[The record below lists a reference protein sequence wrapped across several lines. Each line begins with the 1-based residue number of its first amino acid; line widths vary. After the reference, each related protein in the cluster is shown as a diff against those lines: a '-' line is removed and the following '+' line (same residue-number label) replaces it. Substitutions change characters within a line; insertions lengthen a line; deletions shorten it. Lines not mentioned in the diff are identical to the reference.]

1 MVGGTTGRYH
11 QEEPLN
17 LLNNQEECQLNTV
30 EEEEDQQYGDDPGN
44 FFNDDTVF
52 RITTINCNGI
62 SVDEK
67 QGRIKYIKIYRHI

>member
-30 EEEEDQQYGDDPGN
+30 EEEEENQQYGDDPGN

-62 SVDEK
+62 PVDEK
-67 QGRIKYIKIYRHI
+67 QGKNKIY